1 MVGVSGDVTRE
12 LALAAVQPPA
22 PAARLN
28 MVLRC
33 RGGGGNDR
41 IPGQEEVLEYTSTGR
56 RPRIQYNSD
65 PGRQTPFWLCPECGN
80 MLYPKENAATK
91 TLQRVC
97 RNCQHTDAAE
107 RNLVFVNDQRP
118 PNVSAEVTADVTKDP
133 TLPRTHQCLCTNC
146 QHTEAVFFQAVT
158 RGDEGMKLIF
168 MCTRCARTHPPCSPT
183 YLTILSHIRPA
194 MTGTLLTRVFLTCA
208 LQVCVP
214 MGAIARAPRPDFA
227 LST

>member
-1 MVGVSGDVTRE
+1 MNVNERVRGPEMVGVVTRE

-133 TLPRTHQCLCTNC
+133 TLPRTHQCICTNC

-168 MCTRCARTHPPCSPT
+168 MCTKCANTSPLPPNPTFARGDEWQAADASVPDVSPAGVRTDGCNS
-183 YLTILSHIRPA
+183 A
-194 MTGTLLTRVFLTCA
+194 RVAT
-208 LQVCVP
+208 
-214 MGAIARAPRPDFA
+214 
-227 LST
+227 

>member
-133 TLPRTHQCLCTNC
+133 TLPRTQQCLCTNC

-168 MCTRCARTHPPCSPT
+168 MCTRCANTSPLLPNLPNHSESHSPGDDWHAADTSVPDVCPAGVRTDGCNS
-183 YLTILSHIRPA
+183 
-194 MTGTLLTRVFLTCA
+194 
-208 LQVCVP
+208 
-214 MGAIARAPRPDFA
+214 ARAA
-227 LST
+227 T

>member
-1 MVGVSGDVTRE
+1 MNVNERVRGPEMVGVVTRE

-168 MCTRCARTHPPCSPT
+168 MCTKCANTSPLLPNPTFARGDEWHAADASVPDVCPAGVRTDGCNS
-183 YLTILSHIRPA
+183 
-194 MTGTLLTRVFLTCA
+194 TRVAT
-208 LQVCVP
+208 
-214 MGAIARAPRPDFA
+214 
-227 LST
+227 

>member
-1 MVGVSGDVTRE
+1 LISETL
-12 LALAAVQPPA
+12 LAECLPA
-22 PAARLN
+22 
-28 MVLRC
+28 
-33 RGGGGNDR
+33 
-41 IPGQEEVLEYTSTGR
+41 
-56 RPRIQYNSD
+56 
-65 PGRQTPFWLCPECGN
+65 
-80 MLYPKENAATK
+80 K
-91 TLQRVC
+91 TLILSEDVVLSVKCTLCGQSDESHFLQSTHRHTDALTVC

-168 MCTRCARTHPPCSPT
+168 MCTKCANTSPLPPTQPSPV
-183 YLTILSHIRPA
+183 A
-194 MTGTLLTRVFLTCA
+194 MNGTLLTRVFLTCA

-214 MGAIARAPRPDFA
+214 MGAIARALRPDFT
-227 LST
+227 LSR